1 MMKSLI
7 DTAGLKSFQSYT
19 NSILSAYAEIL
30 FIKNKKIGILLLI
43 ATFINPNVAISGLL
57 GVVFVLLFA
66 AYIRMDPEFLESGFY
81 IYNPLLVG
89 MSIGFLFKLSLV
101 TVFLIAVA
109 SVLTFLV
116 TIVLHTLFSIY
127 LIPIL
132 SLPFAIVSSIVYLAS
147 LNYSNLFIETLYN
160 HSGLLN
166 GSIYVPV
173 WIDSFFKS
181 IGTILFLPN
190 FWVGVFFFIF
200 ILFHSRIMAILA
212 VAGYY
217 FGVYIHSLLSGSFIS
232 SLLNPY
238 GFNYVLVAIALGSI
252 FLIPGIRSYLMAMLG
267 VGISVLLVDST
278 AIFWTLYK
286 IPVFTLPFNFTVIS
300 FLFVLR
306 LVRYKEFAYVIKR
319 TPENSL
325 SYYLMS
331 LFRFR
336 TNEVGIFLPF
346 SGTWSVYQAFDD
358 IWTHQGRW
366 RYAYDFVIRDKD
378 GKSYKNSGNFPE
390 DYYAFKKPVLSPV
403 SGYVVE
409 AVSHHKDNPIGEV
422 DNINNWGNYLVLSTS
437 GGAYVEVSHLAQ
449 NSLRVKKGDYVEAG
463 QIVAL
468 CGNSGYSPEPHIHIQ
483 VQENSY
489 LGSKTIPFNFV
500 AYLKKE
506 SIFFYDRPK
515 KDEKISS
522 FSADKSLD
530 SKFSF
535 VLDSV
540 YRYEVFEDEKRID
553 EFSIRVEM
561 DRFSGRFFFEDE
573 KKNRLFFAKDYGVFY
588 FYDYVGSDSS
598 YLKKFFIAVPRVPLV
613 DNRRVRWRDTLT
625 PRIVFGWFKKELLMF
640 LASFFSRRFLYRGTW
655 EKENDFIKGEIEL
668 NGRKIICSV
677 KIDEIH
683 FFDSIMVENLIIRR
697 KK

>member
-1 MMKSLI
+1 M
-7 DTAGLKSFQSYT
+7 
-19 NSILSAYAEIL
+19 E
-30 FIKNKKIGILLLI
+30 
-43 ATFINPNVAISGLL
+43 
-57 GVVFVLLFA
+57 
-66 AYIRMDPEFLESGFY
+66 FY

-116 TIVLHTLFSIY
+116 TIVLHTLFSTY

-132 SLPFAIVSSIVYLAS
+132 SLPFAIVSSIVYLAL
-147 LNYSNLFIETLYN
+147 LNYSNLFLETLYN
-160 HSGLLN
+160 HPELL
-166 GSIYVPV
+166 SVYFYIPV

-190 FWVGVFFFIF
+190 FWVGVLFFVF

-217 FGVYIHSLLSGSFIS
+217 FGVYIHSLLSGSFIA

-252 FLIPGIRSYLMAMLG
+252 FLVPGIRSYLMAMLG

-306 LVRYKEFAYVIKR
+306 LVKYKEFAYIIKR

-336 TNEVGIFLPF
+336 SNEVSIFLPF

-366 RYAYDFVIRDKD
+366 RYAYDFVIRDD
-378 GKSYKNSGNFPE
+378 EGKSYKNSGNYLE

-409 AVSHHKDNPIGEV
+409 AVSYHKDNPIGEV
-422 DNINNWGNYLVLSTS
+422 DNINNWGNYIILSTS
-437 GGAYVEVSHLAQ
+437 NGVYVEISHLAQ
-449 NSLRVKKGDYVEAG
+449 NSLRIKKGDFVEAG
-463 QIVAL
+463 QIIAL

-483 VQENSY
+483 VQESSY
-489 LGSKTIPFNFV
+489 LGSKTVPFNFV
-500 AYLKKE
+500 AYSKNDRL
-506 SIFFYDRPK
+506 FFYERPK
-515 KDEKISS
+515 K
-522 FSADKSLD
+522 
-530 SKFSF
+530 
-535 VLDSV
+535 
-540 YRYEVFEDEKRID
+540 
-553 EFSIRVEM
+553 M
-561 DRFSGRFFFEDE
+561 
-573 KKNRLFFAKDYGVFY
+573 KKYPV
-588 FYDYVGSDSS
+588 
-598 YLKKFFIAVPRVPLV
+598 
-613 DNRRVRWRDTLT
+613 
-625 PRIVFGWFKKELLMF
+625 
-640 LASFFSRRFLYRGTW
+640 
-655 EKENDFIKGEIEL
+655 
-668 NGRKIICSV
+668 
-677 KIDEIH
+677 
-683 FFDSIMVENLIIRR
+683 
-697 KK
+697 